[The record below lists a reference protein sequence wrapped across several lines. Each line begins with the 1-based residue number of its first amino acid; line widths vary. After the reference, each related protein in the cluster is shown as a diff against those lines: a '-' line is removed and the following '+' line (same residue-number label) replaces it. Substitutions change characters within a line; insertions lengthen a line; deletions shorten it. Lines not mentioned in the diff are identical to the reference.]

1 MGAAVK
7 ESPQADGSQVLSG
20 SENRCIGSK
29 RGNRGS
35 GRGSISPVRRA
46 RTRRWTNGPGQG
58 LRGIAPLQQ
67 GDRKGRPY
75 ILYGFRRALRC
86 ALFCLDRL
94 YCARDE
100 LGAAASKR
108 QRIVPV
114 IPLELPDPTHVP
126 DLEYLSQ
133 IPAVAH
139 RHQRKGG
146 WSVAPLQVDR
156 QGQPYYTAD
165 QPAKAV

>member
-1 MGAAVK
+1 MIRCRLLRKPHQGDHK
-7 ESPQADGSQVLSG
+7 GSPL
-20 SENRCIGSK
+20 
-29 RGNRGS
+29 
-35 GRGSISPVRRA
+35 
-46 RTRRWTNGPGQG
+46 RWTKGPGQG
-58 LRGIAPLQQ
+58 LRGIAALQQ
-67 GDRKGRPY
+67 GDPCGRPY

-133 IPAVAH
+133 IPAAAH

-146 WSVAPLQVDR
+146 WSVAPPQVDR

-165 QPAKAV
+165 QAAKAV